1 MRISFT
7 IPGPPQGKARPR
19 VVRTKSGASMSFT
32 PDKTV
37 AYEELVRLRFL
48 EAAKDAE
55 MAEPC
60 EAPVCITIL
69 ALYPIPKSTSKKRAA
84 AMERCEILPAKKPDW
99 DNIGKIICDALN
111 GLAYKDDAQVVA
123 ASVRKQYTDGVG
135 EVIVSI
141 NDVWTR

>member
-19 VVRTKSGASMSFT
+19 VVRIKSGDSVSYN

-37 AYEELVRLRFL
+37 AYEELVRLRFH
-48 EAAKDAE
+48 EAAKKAGLE
-55 MAEPC
+55 KPC
-60 EAPVCITIL
+60 EVPVCMAIV
-69 ALYPIPKSTSKKRAA
+69 ALFPIPKSTSKKRTA
-84 AMERCEILPAKKPDW
+84 AMKRCEILPTKKPDW

-123 ASVRKQYTDGVG
+123 ASIRKQYTDGAG

-141 NDVWTR
+141 NEI

>member
-19 VVRTKSGASMSFT
+19 VVRTKSGASVSYNL
-32 PDKTV
+32 DKTV
-37 AYEELVRLRFL
+37 AYEELVRMSFR
-48 EAAKDAE
+48 EAARKAKVE
-55 MAEPC
+55 EPC

-84 AMERCEILPAKKPDW
+84 AMKRCEILPAKKPDW

-123 ASVRKQYTDGVG
+123 ASVRKQYTDGAG